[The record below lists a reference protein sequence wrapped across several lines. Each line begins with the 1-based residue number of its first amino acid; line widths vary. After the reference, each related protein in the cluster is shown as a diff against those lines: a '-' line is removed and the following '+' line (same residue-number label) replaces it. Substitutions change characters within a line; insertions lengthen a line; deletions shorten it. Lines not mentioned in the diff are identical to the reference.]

1 MGLAIEAPDRGPI
14 PRHSVLTL
22 RCDVHPGD
30 FFSAPREQTFT
41 RGYFTDQYSD
51 AMQAGWKEVFRS
63 DRLSS
68 ALNAA
73 ASREMEL
80 YDSLHR
86 RSKEALDNMPVDIAL
101 GSLPATVMFWGRKA
115 PKRFVGWIEKKLQDR
130 DDARTLYGRAG
141 LDPHRCAGL
150 MRSRVDYAA
159 IVPRRQIP
167 ISLKK
172 ERLS

>member
-1 MGLAIEAPDRGPI
+1 MGRFRAILF
-14 PRHSVLTL
+14 S
-22 RCDVHPGD
+22 RCAVTSTQAA
-30 FFSAPREQTFT
+30 FSQHRVSRRSRAAISRINT
-41 RGYFTDQYSD
+41 
-51 AMQAGWKEVFRS
+51 AMQCRRDGRKSSEVI
-63 DRLSS
+63 DCSS

-86 RSKEALDNMPVDIAL
+86 RSKEALDNMPVGIAL